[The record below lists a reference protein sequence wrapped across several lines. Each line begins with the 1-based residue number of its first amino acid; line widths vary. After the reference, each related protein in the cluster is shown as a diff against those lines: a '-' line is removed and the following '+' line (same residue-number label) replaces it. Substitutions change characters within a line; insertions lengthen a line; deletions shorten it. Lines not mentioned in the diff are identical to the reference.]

1 MPILNA
7 AMTLEGAI
15 IDLSIGMTE
24 PNRQA
29 MLKAVKPA
37 PAPILIRALVDTG
50 AFCTH
55 ISASVIPPLGLT
67 PTGSVLVATPS
78 TGAKPATFVEYHVS
92 VTILHPELARI
103 FDIVPILACEP
114 LADDY
119 QALLGRD
126 LLKSCTFFYN
136 GPNDTFSLAF

>member
-1 MPILNA
+1 MPIVNA

-15 IDLSIGMTE
+15 IDLSIGMIE
-24 PNRQA
+24 SARQA
-29 MLKAVKPA
+29 MLKAGKQA
-37 PAPILIRALVDTG
+37 PAPVRIRALVDTG

-55 ISASVIPPLGLT
+55 IASSVIPPLGLA

-78 TGAKPATFVEYHVS
+78 TGTTPAMFDRYDVS

-136 GPNDTFSLAF
+136 GPDDTFSLAF